1 MKIELHILQNFAPS
15 CLNRDDTNA
24 PKDCQFGGFRRARI
38 SSQCLKR
45 ATRWHPHFA
54 ETVGSEIGVRTRRL
68 IGELAHQLV
77 ADGKP
82 EEAATEVASALI
94 AALASKVG
102 TDNRTAVGLYVGS
115 EEIARIKEVLIEKW
129 DDLAPEADGEKPDA
143 KEITALKKQLTKEF
157 RDVAGAADIALFGRM
172 VAENADLNI
181 DAACQVAHAIST
193 HKAAMEMDFFT
204 AVDDLQP
211 DEAPGAGMM
220 GTVEF
225 NSSCFYRYAMIDLPQ
240 LEANLS
246 GNGHLACRTVDGFL
260 RASVAA
266 IPTGRQ
272 NSMAAQNPPS
282 FVMVVVRGS
291 GTPWSLVNAFERP
304 VQLTGRDDKGLVQK
318 SIEALDAYWGRL
330 TGMYGEDGIEAKAAC
345 WMDEAEVHNLDACKV
360 ANIGALYAA
369 VQEVIAGRNGRDQG

>member
-24 PKDCQFGGFRRARI
+24 PKDCEFGGCRRARI
-38 SSQCLKR
+38 SSQCIKR
-45 ATRWHPHFA
+45 ATRQHQLFA
-54 ETVGSEIGVRTRRL
+54 ETVGSEIGVRSRRL
-68 IGELAHQLV
+68 IGELADQLV
-77 ADGKP
+77 ADGKA
-82 EEAATEVASALI
+82 EEVAIQVASAVM

-102 TDNRTAVGLYVGS
+102 KDNRTAVGLYLGTG
-115 EEIARIKEVLIEKW
+115 EIARIKEVLIEKW
-129 DDLAPEADGEKPDA
+129 DDLAPQADGEEPDS
-143 KEITALKKQLTKEF
+143 KALAALNKQLTKEF

-172 VAENADLNI
+172 IAENADLNI
-181 DAACQVAHAIST
+181 DAACQVAHAVST

-211 DEAPGAGMM
+211 DEEPGAGMM

-246 GNGHLACRTVDGFL
+246 GDAELAGRTVDGFL

-266 IPTGRQ
+266 IPTGKQ

-282 FVMVVVRGS
+282 FVMAIVRES
-291 GTPWSLVNAFERP
+291 GVPWSLANAFERP
-304 VQLTGRDDKGLVQK
+304 VQITGRDDKGLVQK
-318 SIEALDAYWGRL
+318 SIEAFDAYWVRL
-330 TGMYGEDGIEAKAAC
+330 TGMYGEDGITVKAAC
-345 WMDEAEVHNLDACKV
+345 WMDEAEAPNLDPCKV
-360 ANIGALYAA
+360 ANIEALYAA
-369 VQEVIAGRNGRDQG
+369 VQEAIADSNGGDQG